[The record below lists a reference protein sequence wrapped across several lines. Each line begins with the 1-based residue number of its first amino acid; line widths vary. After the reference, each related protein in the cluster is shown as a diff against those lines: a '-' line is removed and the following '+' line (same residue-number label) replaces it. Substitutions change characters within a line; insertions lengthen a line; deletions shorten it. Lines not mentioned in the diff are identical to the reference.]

1 MIADYPYFGFP
12 NYIRHMNSGPCPP
25 STSKSIPNDAIMSN
39 RAYSN
44 MNYFKKNFSN
54 KGYPNKNYNP
64 VKNTQNSRPNYQFFN
79 TAPQFKSAPFNR
91 QKRNYSIN
99 HIPVNTKKEKHQSD
113 NVPVFNLLGINL
125 YFDDVLLILV
135 IFFLYNENV
144 NDPYLFITL
153 ILLLLT

>member
-1 MIADYPYFGFP
+1 MVADYPYFGFP
-12 NYIRHMNSGPCPP
+12 NYIRHMNSGLCPP
-25 STSKSIPNDAIMSN
+25 STSKSIPNNIEFSN
-39 RAYSN
+39 RDYSN
-44 MNYFKKNFSN
+44 RNFSN

-64 VKNTQNSRPNYQFFN
+64 VKNVQNSRPNYQFFN